1 MLARLSEGLG
11 LCGRLND
18 HSTPAYSP
26 SESLLAGYI
35 IDCRL
40 YRNQNYASK
49 FRRKR
54 RDKQTSALIS
64 LNIILILIIIIIS
77 IIFIRNSIRCSDV
90 RTVQG
95 RVDCGW
101 RKCC

>member
-1 MLARLSEGLG
+1 MIILPQPQTLGEPAR
-11 LCGRLND
+11 RL
-18 HSTPAYSP
+18 H
-26 SESLLAGYI
+26 
-35 IDCRL
+35 DCRL
-40 YRNQNYASK
+40 HRNQNYAFK
-49 FRRKR
+49 LRRKR

-64 LNIILILIIIIIS
+64 INIILILMIIIS

>member
-40 YRNQNYASK
+40 YRNQNYDPNLDANGVIN
-49 FRRKR
+49 
-54 RDKQTSALIS
+54 KQ
-64 LNIILILIIIIIS
+64 
-77 IIFIRNSIRCSDV
+77 V
-90 RTVQG
+90 H
-95 RVDCGW
+95 
-101 RKCC
+101 

>member
-11 LCGRLND
+11 LCGRLNH
-18 HSTPAYSP
+18 HS
-26 SESLLAGYI
+26 SLAPVPKRACLQATLLI
-35 IDCRL
+35 AVFI
-40 YRNQNYASK
+40 NQNYASK
-49 FRRKR
+49 LRRKR

-64 LNIILILIIIIIS
+64 LNIMLILIIIIS

>member
-18 HSTPAYSP
+18 QSTPARVP
-26 SESLLAGYI
+26 WRACLQGYI
-35 IDCRL
+35 IECRL

-49 FRRKR
+49 LRRKR

-64 LNIILILIIIIIS
+64 LNIILILIIVIS
-77 IIFIRNSIRCSDV
+77 IFFIRNSIRCSDV